1 MDGPLKTREQ
11 DYLQDHLRH
20 CNGNKEQAAA
30 IAGISLRSL
39 YRKLETGNVRW

>member
-1 MDGPLKTREQ
+1 MDGLVKTREQ
-11 DYLQDHLRH
+11 DYLQDLLRH

-30 IAGISLRSL
+30 IADIM